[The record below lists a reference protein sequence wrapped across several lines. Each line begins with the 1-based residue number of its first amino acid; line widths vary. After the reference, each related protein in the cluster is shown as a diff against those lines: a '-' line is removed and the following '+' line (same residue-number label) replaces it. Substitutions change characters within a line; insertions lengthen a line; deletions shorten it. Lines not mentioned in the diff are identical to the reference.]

1 MNRRARRGV
10 ALLATLWLVV
20 AIATLTLAVARG
32 SRTQRLATANAAES
46 VRARAA
52 AEAGIDHAVARLAR
66 LLEDGAAA
74 GARDPRLL
82 LDPWAGTLA
91 AAALDTTRIGGA
103 AYLVRVA
110 DAGTRLDVNA
120 ASEAELRA
128 LLRGLRVDDAAAA
141 RLVARLL
148 DWRDADDD
156 PRAGGAERAAY
167 LDAEAP
173 VLPPNHDLASLD
185 DVRRL
190 LGVDT
195 ALVSRL
201 LPYLRVRG
209 SARVN
214 VNAAPAPVLLA
225 LPGASQPLADAV
237 LAARRAGRR
246 IGSAAE
252 LRAMLPAEARARFDA
267 AGAAALGRLDF
278 EARELE
284 LRAIGWVDGSPVRA
298 GATALV
304 VRAGG
309 LPLVVWRDTHGAGE
323 PGW

>member
-1 MNRRARRGV
+1 MRARARRGV

-32 SRTQRLATANAAES
+32 SRTRRLSTANAAEALH
-46 VRARAA
+46 ARAA

-66 LLEDGAAA
+66 LLEDGASA

-91 AAALDTTRIGGA
+91 AASLDTTRLGGA
-103 AYLVRVA
+103 TYVVRVA
-110 DAGTRLDVNA
+110 DAGTRLDVDA
-120 ASEAELRA
+120 ASDAELRA

-141 RLVARLL
+141 RLTARLL
-148 DWRDADDD
+148 DWRDADDV

-173 VLPPNHDLASLD
+173 LLPPNHDLASVG
-185 DVRRL
+185 DVRHL
-190 LGVDT
+190 LGVDA
-195 ALVSRL
+195 ALAARL

-209 SARVN
+209 SGRVN

-225 LPGASQPLADAV
+225 LPGSSPALADAV
-237 LAARRAGRR
+237 LAARRTGRR
-246 IGSAAE
+246 IGSSGE
-252 LRAMLPAEARARFDA
+252 LRALLPTAARARFDA

-278 EARELE
+278 ETRALE
-284 LRAIGWVDGSPVRA
+284 LHAIGWVDGSPVRA

-304 VRAGG
+304 VRAGRM
-309 LPLVVWRDTHGAGE
+309 PLVVWRDAHDAE
-323 PGW
+323 AR